1 MNKNRSLGNLYLVLG
16 VMVVLMIAGFYILF
30 QKIGALESPDSQD
43 VTDIVGVNTSTNTNL
58 SSSSSS
64 ASASSTLAE
73 TTTATSSQSS
83 PVSINSSI
91 LFNATSS
98 PDLQPQAKLTVLVS
112 KVTKTPDGTIAVTV
126 KVFTDSATSYSAV
139 DLSNLVQIFNPS
151 GSNETS
157 TSITGA
163 FKAMPPQSSVDGMV
177 NFSLDPSTT
186 SFILQVGPSDNA
198 AFYQFDF
205 TSGSYKPVT
214 VG

>member
-1 MNKNRSLGNLYLVLG
+1 MNKNRSLRNLYMVLG

-30 QKIGALESPDSQD
+30 QKIGTLENSDSQD
-43 VTDIVGVNTSTNTNL
+43 VTSIASVSTSTNTG
-58 SSSSSS
+58 SSSNPSSNT
-64 ASASSTLAE
+64 STPAE
-73 TTTATSSQSS
+73 TTTTATSSQLS

-112 KVTKTPDGTIAVTV
+112 RVTKTPDGNIAVTV

-151 GSNETS
+151 GSNATS

-163 FKAMPPQSSVDGMV
+163 FKAMPPQSSVDGVV
-177 NFSLDPSTT
+177 NFSMDPSAA

-205 TSGSYKPVT
+205 TNGSYKPVT

>member
-16 VMVVLMIAGFYILF
+16 VMVVLIIAGFYILF
-30 QKIGALESPDSQD
+30 QKIGALESLDSENITS
-43 VTDIVGVNTSTNTNL
+43 VVGTSTSTNAAGAT
-58 SSSSSS
+58 S
-64 ASASSTLAE
+64 
-73 TTTATSSQSS
+73 TATSSTPAETATTTPSQSS

-98 PDLQPQAKLTVLVS
+98 PDLQPQAKLTVLIS
-112 KVTKTPDGTIAVTV
+112 KITKTPDGNIAATV

-139 DLSNLVQIFNPS
+139 DLSSLVQIFNAS
-151 GSNETS
+151 GNNETS

-163 FKAMPPQSSVDGMV
+163 FKAMPPQSSVDGIV

-205 TSGSYKPVT
+205 TNGSYKPVT